1 MNRSFAQRLLELVHR
16 PAPDPEIFADILYEM
31 SRIRTLDQSLALYP
45 EMICRALRLESFRVF
60 LRDGAEFRLRQAE
73 NAVRREV
80 YAFPASSSTVLRMKR
95 AQGLARF
102 GTAAPDGWQLLA
114 TEREVETLRELG
126 GDLLLPL
133 EGRTA
138 LTGFAV
144 LGRGGHGEKAEF
156 SAAELAFLERVGMEL
171 GHSLETA
178 MLVDRLSQEA
188 VRRAHMTRELEL
200 AREVQERLL
209 PGRLP
214 KMFGLDS
221 AAAYRSAEQI
231 GGDYFDLLPVGEG
244 LLCGVIADVSGHGIA
259 AALLMAT
266 LRASL
271 HGLAEQAVQDLPR
284 VMERLN
290 RLLYSASS
298 PSRYSTVFLM
308 LYDAGSGDLRYVN
321 AGHNPP
327 LLVRRDGRV
336 EWLTEGGT
344 VVGLLP
350 TAVWEEGRAGLDA
363 GDVLVLYTD
372 GVTEACNREGEEWG
386 EAGLLRAVRGAPAAD
401 AEAQVAH
408 VLEGL
413 DGFTGGAAQDDDRT
427 LVMLRR
433 V

>member
-1 MNRSFAQRLLELVHR
+1 MNRSFAQRLLKLVHR
-16 PAPDPEIFADILYEM
+16 PTPDAELFADILYEM
-31 SRIRTLDQSLALYP
+31 SRIRTLDESLALYP
-45 EMICRALRLESFRVF
+45 GMICRALRLESFHVF

-73 NAVRREV
+73 GAGRRETP
-80 YAFPASSSTVLRMKR
+80 AFPASSSTVLRMKR
-95 AQGLARF
+95 AQGVARF
-102 GTAAPDGWQLLA
+102 GTSAPDGWQLLA
-114 TEREVETLRELG
+114 TTWEVETLEELG
-126 GDLLLPL
+126 AELLLPL

-144 LGRGGHGEKAEF
+144 LGRAGDRVKADF
-156 SAAELAFLERVGMEL
+156 SVAELDFLQRVGMEL

-214 KMFGLDS
+214 MVAGLDS

-231 GGDYFDLLPVGEG
+231 GGDYFDLLPVGDG

-271 HGLAEQAVQDLPR
+271 HGLAEQATANLPR

-298 PSRYSTVFLM
+298 ASRYSTVFLM
-308 LYDAGSGDLRYVN
+308 LYDAGRGELRYVN

-327 LLVRRDGRV
+327 LLVRGGGRV
-336 EWLTEGGT
+336 ERLTEGGT

-350 TAVWEEGRAGLDA
+350 TAVWAEGTARLEP

-372 GVTEACNREGEEWG
+372 GVTEACNRTGEEWG
-386 EAGLLRAVRGAPAAD
+386 EAGLLEVLQAVPALD
-401 AEAQVAH
+401 AETQVAE
-408 VLEGL
+408 VLDRL
-413 DGFTGGAAQDDDRT
+413 HRFTGGAGQEDDRT